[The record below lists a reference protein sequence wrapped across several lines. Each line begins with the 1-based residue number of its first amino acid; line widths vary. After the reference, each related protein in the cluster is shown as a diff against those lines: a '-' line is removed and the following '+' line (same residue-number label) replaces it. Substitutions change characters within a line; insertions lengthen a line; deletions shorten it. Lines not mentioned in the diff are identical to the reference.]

1 MRSHGESIPAHVYV
15 LYFKCGDRCRV
26 AGHSFAG
33 IEPLDEWPNVKVS
46 RTLGYVSSHVI
57 TTCALYVR
65 VGLGRSVL
73 GTSSS
78 SDRYACPL
86 NIIDRTGIC
95 PIRALWSHDVFWG
108 DVKSEFIKVYRIQVS
123 NTADSGKRHI
133 CDEIGHLSTGV
144 DRV

>member
-15 LYFKCGDRCRV
+15 LHFKCGDRCRV

-46 RTLGYVSSHVI
+46 RTLGYGSSHVI

-73 GTSSS
+73 GE
-78 SDRYACPL
+78 
-86 NIIDRTGIC
+86 
-95 PIRALWSHDVFWG
+95 ALCVPAEEEAERPA
-108 DVKSEFIKVYRIQVS
+108 V
-123 NTADSGKRHI
+123 TP
-133 CDEIGHLSTGV
+133 GV
-144 DRV
+144 GPPSP